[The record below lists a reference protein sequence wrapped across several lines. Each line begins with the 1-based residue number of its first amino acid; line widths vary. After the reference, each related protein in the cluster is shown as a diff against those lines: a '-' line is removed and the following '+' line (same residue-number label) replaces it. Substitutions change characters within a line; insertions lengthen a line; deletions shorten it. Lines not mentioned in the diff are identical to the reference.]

1 MQRTPISLS
10 DGFAG
15 LGTADADVPG
25 SEPARVYAHAL
36 RRGSIVEDDEL
47 FAAELG
53 LGTDRVRAAVAHLK
67 ELHLLREERGT
78 GGATVLFPVDPD
90 VAQASLILP
99 IDEEV
104 HRRRATISR
113 LRQRLNDFRPHYLET
128 RRSASDGDASLVEL
142 RDADELA
149 GHLYLAAEHCSGEYV
164 ALLPNGLL
172 STGDE
177 TSARVADGALGLL
190 ARGVRVRLLLQHAV
204 RSDIRARKVLT
215 RLHIGGAEIRTTGE
229 LGRQLVAF
237 DEETAFLL
245 NEGGGAD
252 ESAGVMIHSRSAVGL
267 LLDLVECTWSGAQ
280 QYSAEES
287 GYRTV
292 ADSLHLTIVQLLADG
307 LTDEAVARR
316 LGISVRTCRR
326 HIAAVLRDLDAVSRF
341 QAGVRVGAAR
351 QSAPPVA

>member
-1 MQRTPISLS
+1 MSLS
-10 DGFAG
+10 DGFVG
-15 LGTADADVPG
+15 LGTASGDAPG
-25 SEPARVYAHAL
+25 SGPDLVYAHAL
-36 RRGSIVEDDEL
+36 RRGSLVEDDEL

-53 LGTDRVRAAVAHLK
+53 LDPAGVRAAVAQLK

-78 GGATVLFPVDPD
+78 EGPAVLFPVDPD

-104 HRRRATISR
+104 YRRRATISQ
-113 LRQRLNDFRPHYLET
+113 LRRRLNDFRPRYLET
-128 RRSASDGDASLVEL
+128 RRIEGDGDPSLVEL
-142 RDADELA
+142 RDAEELA
-149 GHLYLAAEHCSGEYV
+149 GHLYQAAEHCSGAYV
-164 ALLPNGLL
+164 AFLPNGLL

-177 TSARVADGALGLL
+177 ASARMAGGALGLL
-190 ARGVRVRLLLQHAV
+190 ARKVRVRLLLQHAV
-204 RSDIRARKVLT
+204 RADIRARKVLT
-215 RLHIGGAEIRTTGE
+215 ELHVNGAEVRTTGE
-229 LGRQLVAF
+229 LGRQLMVF
-237 DEETAFLL
+237 DEEVAFLL

-252 ESAGVMIHSRSAVGL
+252 EPAGVLIRSRSAVGL
-267 LLDLVECTWSGAQ
+267 LLDLVECSWSGAQ

-292 ADSLHLTIVQLLADG
+292 TDSLHLTIVQLLTDG

-341 QAGVRVGAAR
+341 QAGVRVGAAQ